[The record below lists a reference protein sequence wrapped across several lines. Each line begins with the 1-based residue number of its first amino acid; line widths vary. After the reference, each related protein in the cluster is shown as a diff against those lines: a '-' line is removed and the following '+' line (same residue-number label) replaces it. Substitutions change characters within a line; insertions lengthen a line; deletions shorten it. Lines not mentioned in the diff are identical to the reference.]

1 MNDELSIG
9 FHGAAEEVTGSR
21 HLVSAAGSR
30 VLLDCGLFQGR
41 RQESLDKSR
50 RMPFSAES
58 LQAVILSHAHIDHS
72 GALPL
77 LYKKGARAPLLCTPA
92 TRDLLALMLLDSARL
107 QEADA
112 RFFNKIHAEDGQTIS
127 PLYDEDDVQRC
138 LTHLHPQGCDSPVE
152 AAPGVE
158 LSFLNAGHVLGSAM
172 VQLDVSARG
181 GKRRILYTGD
191 LGRRDSLLMKPPQP
205 PQGVDFLLIESTYG
219 GRSHEKLDG
228 LAAGFAAVI
237 QRVIAEKG
245 KLLIPSFALERTQEI
260 VFLLEKLR
268 REKGMSPI
276 PLYVDSPMAVEITG
290 IFDRNLDDPGF
301 APAFRAY
308 AAKTGDDPFGLES
321 VNYVRTKEES
331 QALNEKPGP
340 MIILSAS
347 GMCEGGR
354 ILHHLRNNIGKDST
368 TILFVGHQAHGTLG
382 RRLQEGA
389 KKARIFGLEHEVW
402 ARAETMPGL
411 SSHADREDL
420 LAFISAM
427 DPKPRKIFL
436 VHGDPGAQEA
446 LAASLEAA
454 GVRGVFRPKLGE
466 VAALD

>member
-1 MNDELSIG
+1 MNDDLTIG

-21 HLVSAAGSR
+21 HLVSAGGSR

-50 RMPFSAES
+50 RLPFPAEG
-58 LQAVILSHAHIDHS
+58 LRAVILSHAHIDHS

-127 PLYDEDDVQRC
+127 PLYDEDDVRRC
-138 LTHLHPQGCDSPVE
+138 LSCLRPHDFGAPAE
-152 AAPGVE
+152 AAPGVT

-172 VQLDVSARG
+172 VQLDVSTRG
-181 GKRRILYTGD
+181 GQRRILYTGD

-205 PQGVDFLLIESTYG
+205 PGGVDYLLIESTYG

-228 LAAGFAAVI
+228 LSAGFAAVI

-268 REKGMSPI
+268 REKGMAPI
-276 PLYVDSPMAVEITG
+276 PLYVDSPMAVEITN
-290 IFDRNLDDPGF
+290 IFDRSLDDPGF
-301 APAFRAY
+301 APDFRSY

-354 ILHHLRNNIGKDST
+354 ILHHLRNNIGKDNT

-389 KKARIFGLEHEVW
+389 KKARVFGLEHEVW
-402 ARAETMPGL
+402 ARVETMPGL

-436 VHGDPGAQEA
+436 VHGDPEAQEA

-454 GVRGVFRPKLGE
+454 GVSGVARPKFGE
-466 VAALD
+466 VAELD